1 MISQAK
7 LWPHCCLPI
16 SPSRQVGKRLAFV
29 MKTLLPTSATICQ
42 CSERLRAG
50 ELNARVGTQCIAQIW
65 ACVFSLLAIVSS
77 FLWMSKHTFRWAVIP
92 LSLRTPPHPSIR
104 SPIFYHIFISD
115 GEPGDKMV
123 VGFILSPHL
132 ERRPKLLVTKMLD
145 LSWISF
151 HRFLCTYRSLH
162 YVYYCYCCVSNVAQE

>member
-1 MISQAK
+1 MAEPRWDEWHDEESTIK
-7 LWPHCCLPI
+7 LHVSLFCLDLHI
-16 SPSRQVGKRLAFV
+16 FIFL
-29 MKTLLPTSATICQ
+29 
-42 CSERLRAG
+42 
-50 ELNARVGTQCIAQIW
+50 
-65 ACVFSLLAIVSS
+65 VSS

-104 SPIFYHIFISD
+104 SPIFSHIFISD
-115 GEPGDKMV
+115 GEPIGDKMV

-151 HRFLCTYRSLH
+151 HRFLCTYRLSYFHRILLVLCTAPFPTPLPPTPH
-162 YVYYCYCCVSNVAQE
+162 FQSR